1 MGNKHKDRPTWPVHT
16 FSLSPPS
23 SSLQRLPTLFSH
35 LLWMPFPKPG
45 TDAEHVGDFFNFLP
59 SCLASLAGTREQG
72 GGADGDG
79 GEEMG
84 EKTAGNGVVGGDGK
98 QQAGAGMGS
107 HTPGKA
113 FLQEAENYFLFLH
126 AMAGVG
132 GNHPDQDSYCP
143 PRLGQV

>member
-1 MGNKHKDRPTWPVHT
+1 MQSMWAISLT
-16 FSLSPPS
+16 FSPPVW
-23 SSLQRLPTLFSH
+23 H
-35 LLWMPFPKPG
+35 LW
-45 TDAEHVGDFFNFLP
+45 
-59 SCLASLAGTREQG
+59 LAQENRV

-79 GEEMG
+79 GEEMR